1 MLRQTDERLNPIRT
15 WGCYFCSILAL
26 DEQVYGKTY
35 SPEEILRLWYKN
47 WTEDDIDIESTVR
60 DPQGLLDDLSGK
72 LVFDGAR
79 GPEYRTA
86 RDEWEILQFYN
97 DRTGYKHFVLGDGH
111 GRCAW
116 DPIQNSVTA
125 REGRVIG
132 KRIFRRKA

>member
-15 WGCYFCSILAL
+15 WGCYFCAILAL
-26 DEQVYGKTY
+26 DEQVYGRPY

-47 WTEDDIDIESTVR
+47 WTEDDLDIESTVR

-72 LVFDGAR
+72 LIFDGAR
-79 GPEYRTA
+79 GPEYQTK
-86 RDEWEILQFYN
+86 RDEWEILQLYN
-97 DRTGYKHFVLGDGH
+97 DRTGYKHFTLGDGH
-111 GRCAW
+111 GRTAW
-116 DPIQNSVTA
+116 DPILNSITA